1 MFICIACPVW
11 KSLTENSSRD
21 SWAFSNRGE
30 AEELYLLN
38 CLECTMVDLG
48 WLTAWCCLFP
58 YSTLYHHHLPIPV
71 CCHVWGFWPWNPDDS
86 DCCLDGGEGKPDSVP
101 EEWQWGNVADH
112 AELCISNKELQLSLL
127 PSFSPW
133 FDNAHYSYFGI
144 FGVHV
149 QAGKPEEHTHT
160 QSSVIS

>member
-11 KSLTENSSRD
+11 KSLIENSIRD

-30 AEELYLLN
+30 AGELYLLN

-112 AELCISNKELQLSLL
+112 AELCIWKSCSLV
-127 PSFSPW
+127 
-133 FDNAHYSYFGI
+133 YSHPFPLDLTMPITPTLEFLESMYRLGSL
-144 FGVHV
+144 
-149 QAGKPEEHTHT
+149 KSTHTHRA
-160 QSSVIS
+160 V